1 MESFNGRGK
10 IMFTISQ
17 IIADINRGC
26 TANNL
31 NEACF
36 SYRVIYY
43 VNEYDVGTKHYED
56 CSYDDLRK
64 TLESIIRENITL
76 TNSVSVAQ
84 TTVRK
89 GGKCVCLQSKSYSF
103 SLNEYF
109 ERNSSAFQF
118 RLTGYAPAKI

>member
-1 MESFNGRGK
+1 MV
-10 IMFTISQ
+10 MHTIS
-17 IIADINRGC
+17 DILRDISKRC
-26 TANNL
+26 MANNL

-43 VNEYDVGTKHYED
+43 TNEHGVGTKHYED

-89 GGKCVCLQSKSYSF
+89 HGKCVCLQSKSYSF

-109 ERNSSAFQF
+109 RQ
-118 RLTGYAPAKI
+118 LTGKDEKRNNTYNNRYAQAIY